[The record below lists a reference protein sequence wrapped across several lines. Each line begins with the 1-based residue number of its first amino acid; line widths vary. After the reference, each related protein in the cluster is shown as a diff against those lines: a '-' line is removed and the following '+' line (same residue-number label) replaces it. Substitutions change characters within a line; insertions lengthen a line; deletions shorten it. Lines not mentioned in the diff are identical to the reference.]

1 MTTDS
6 ALKLNIPASQFI
18 LNLHDINSSYIDSVG
33 GKNASLGEMLQNLTR
48 VGIKVPTG
56 FATTVLAY
64 REFLAYNSLD
74 EKIAQKLSSL
84 NTDDVKALDQASQQI
99 RRWINAGEFS
109 PELKREITGAYAQ
122 FTNKTVAV
130 RSSATAE
137 DLPNASFAG
146 QQESFLNVKG
156 INQVLKSIRMVY
168 ASLFTSRAI
177 SYRHRYG
184 FSFEQVGIS
193 AGVQPMVRSDKAA
206 SGVIF
211 TLDTESGFD
220 QVILITAS
228 YGLGEAIVQGGV
240 NPDEFIV
247 YKPSLA
253 AGKNA
258 ILQRKLGSKL
268 EKVIYAKSNEP
279 RASVKLVAVD
289 KDDQQ
294 RFCIS
299 DKDIL
304 TLAQQALLIEKHYGR
319 AMDIEWAKD
328 GVTGEIFILQARPET
343 VKNGASKQNIL
354 ERYSL
359 TGSAKVLVKGQ
370 SIGQHIGSG
379 QARVILDHKKM
390 SSIKPGEVIV
400 TDMTDPD
407 WEPVM
412 KHAAAI
418 VTNRGGRTCHA
429 AIVAREL
436 GIPAVVGCGDAT
448 EKIKNG
454 KPVTVS
460 CADGQVGYV
469 YEGLVDFKVD
479 KISVLDMPKLPLN
492 ICVNMGNP
500 ERAFNTRFLPN
511 KGVGLARLEF
521 IISHMIGIHPNAC
534 LDFKKLPKKLKEQ
547 IAKKTAAYA
556 NPVEFYIEK
565 LREGIAMIAAAFNPE
580 QVIFR
585 LSDFKSNEYANLLGG
600 STYEPQE
607 ENPMIGFRGAS
618 RYVNEKFRE
627 CFAMEC
633 AAFKRV
639 REDSGLMNAQIMI
652 PFVRTVEELKQVI
665 ELMAQYGLKR
675 GENNLK
681 VYMMCE
687 IPSNAVLAEEFLEHV
702 DGYSIGSN
710 DLTQLVLGLDRDS
723 SIVANLFDERNAA
736 VKKLLQYVISV
747 CNKKGKYIGIC
758 GQAPSDYPE
767 FAEWLMQ
774 VGIKNISLNPD
785 SIISTW
791 LDLAAKNSS
800 GSASLTKVK
809 AEPHMIQA
817 GLQPE

>member
-1 MTTDS
+1 MTIDS
-6 ALKLNIPASQFI
+6 AFNFTTPPGTQYI
-18 LNLHDINSSYIDSVG
+18 LNLQDINSSHLDSVG

-48 VGIKVPTG
+48 AGIKVPTG
-56 FATTVLAY
+56 FATTVSAY
-64 REFLAYNSLD
+64 RAFLAYNSLD
-74 EKIAQKLSSL
+74 EKIAQKLATL

-99 RRWINAGEFS
+99 RRWITAGEFP
-109 PELKREITGAYAQ
+109 PELKRQIAAAYGS
-122 FTNKTVAV
+122 FKNKTVAV

-156 INQVLKSIRMVY
+156 VNQVLKSIRMVY
-168 ASLFTSRAI
+168 ASLYTSRAI
-177 SYRHRYG
+177 SYRQRHG
-184 FSFEQVGIS
+184 FSFDQVGIS
-193 AGVQPMVRSDKAA
+193 AGVQPMVRSDKGA

-220 QVILITAS
+220 QVILITAA

-247 YKPSLA
+247 HKPALES
-253 AGKNA
+253 GKRP
-258 ILQRKLGSKL
+258 ILQRTLGSKKA
-268 EKVIYAKSNEP
+268 KVIYTKSNEP

-289 KDDQQ
+289 KRDQE
-294 RFCIS
+294 RFCLE
-299 DKDIL
+299 DEDIEL
-304 TLAQQALLIEKHYGR
+304 LAKQALMIEKHYGR

-328 GVTGEIFILQARPET
+328 GVTGEIYILQARPET
-343 VKNGASKQNIL
+343 VKNGSSKENIMKK
-354 ERYSL
+354 YTL
-359 TGSAKVLVKGQ
+359 TGTGKVVVKGQ
-370 SIGQHIGSG
+370 SIGQLIGRG
-379 QARVILDHKKM
+379 KARVILNHKKM
-390 SSIKPGEVIV
+390 SEIKPGEVIV

-448 EKIKNG
+448 EKIKNN

-469 YEGLVDFKVD
+469 YEGELDFRVDE
-479 KISVLDMPKLPLN
+479 ISVRDMPKLPVN

-500 ERAFNTRFLPN
+500 ERAFATSMLPN

-521 IISHMIGIHPNAC
+521 IISHMIGVHPNAC
-534 LDFKKLPKKLKEQ
+534 LNFKKLPKKLRDEV
-547 IAKKTAAYA
+547 AHKTAAYA
-556 NPVEFYIEK
+556 DPVEYYIEK
-565 LREGIAMIAAAFNPE
+565 LREGISMIAAAFAPE

-585 LSDFKSNEYANLLGG
+585 LSDFKSNEYANLMGG
-600 STYEPQE
+600 TLYEPKE

-618 RYVNEKFRE
+618 RYVNERFRE
-627 CFAMEC
+627 CFALEC

-639 REDSGLMNAQIMI
+639 REENGLYNAQIMI
-652 PFVRTVEELKQVI
+652 PFVRTVDECKQVLD
-665 ELMAQYGLKR
+665 LMAQYGLKR
-675 GENNLK
+675 GEHHLK

-687 IPSNAVLAEEFLEHV
+687 IPSNAILAEEFLEHV

-736 VKKLLQYVISV
+736 VKKLLQHVITV
-747 CNKKGKYIGIC
+747 CNRKGKYIGIC

-785 SIISTW
+785 TIINTW
-791 LDLAAKNSS
+791 LSLAEKKSD
-800 GSASLTKVK
+800 GSLLIPAIEV
-809 AEPHMIQA
+809 P
-817 GLQPE
+817 G

>member
-1 MTTDS
+1 MTNERAPQQTSQDS
-6 ALKLNIPASQFI
+6 QYI
-18 LNLHDINSSYIDSVG
+18 LSLQNINSSHLDSVG

-48 VGIKVPTG
+48 VGIKVPAG
-56 FATTVLAY
+56 FATTVNAY
-64 REFLAYNSLD
+64 REFLSYNSLD
-74 EKIAQKLSSL
+74 EKISQKLAVL
-84 NTDDVKALDQASQQI
+84 NIDDVRALDQASAQI
-99 RRWINAGEFS
+99 RRWITAGEFF
-109 PELKREITGAYAQ
+109 PELKRQISAAYAG

-156 INQVLKSIRMVY
+156 INQVLKSIRLVY

-177 SYRHRYG
+177 SYRQRYG
-184 FSFEQVGIS
+184 FHFNQIGIS
-193 AGVQPMVRSDKAA
+193 AGIQPMVRSDKAA

-228 YGLGEAIVQGGV
+228 YGLGEGIVQGGV

-247 YKPSLA
+247 YKPALA
-253 AGKNA
+253 AGKQS

-268 EKVIYAKSNEP
+268 SKVIYTKSNEP
-279 RASVKLVAVD
+279 RASVKLTAVD
-289 KDDQQ
+289 KTDQHQ
-294 RFCIS
+294 FCIT
-299 DKDIL
+299 DEDIE
-304 TLAQQALLIEKHYGR
+304 TLGRQALLIEKHYGR

-328 GVTGEIFILQARPET
+328 GITGEIFILQARPET
-343 VKNGASKQNIL
+343 VKNGSHQQNIM
-354 ERYSL
+354 ERYTL
-359 TGSAKVLVKGQ
+359 TGTGKVLAKGQ

-379 QARVILDHKKM
+379 RARVILDHKKM
-390 SSIKPGEVIV
+390 SMVKPGEVIV

-448 EKIKNG
+448 KHIKDG

-460 CADGQVGYV
+460 CAEGQNGYV
-469 YEGLVDFKVD
+469 YEGALDFKVE
-479 KISVLDMPKLPLN
+479 KISVQDMPKLPLN

-521 IISHMIGIHPNAC
+521 IISHMIGVHPNAC
-534 LDFKKLPKKLKEQ
+534 LDYKKLPKKLRDQ
-547 IAKKTAAYA
+547 IAVKTAAYA

-565 LREGIAMIAAAFNPE
+565 LREGISMIAAAFDP
-580 QVIFR
+580 QPVIFR
-585 LSDFKSNEYANLLGG
+585 LSDFKTNEYANLLGG
-600 STYEPQE
+600 AEYEPHE
-607 ENPMIGFRGAS
+607 ENPMIGYRGAS

-633 AAFKRV
+633 EAFKRV
-639 REDSGLMNAQIMI
+639 REQMGLLNAQIMI
-652 PFVRTVEELKQVI
+652 PFVRTVDELKQVI
-665 ELMAQYGLKR
+665 ALMAQYGLKR
-675 GENNLK
+675 GDHGLK
-681 VYMMCE
+681 IYMMCE

-774 VGIKNISLNPD
+774 TGIKNISLNPD
-785 SIISTW
+785 SIVSTW
-791 LDLAAKNSS
+791 MLLAAKNTNA
-800 GSASLTKVK
+800 GTSLTQVV
-809 AEPHMIQA
+809 
-817 GLQPE
+817 G

>member
-1 MTTDS
+1 MTIER
-6 ALKLNIPASQFI
+6 ALEINLPATQLV
-18 LNLHDINSSYIDSVG
+18 LNLHDINSSHIDSVG
-33 GKNASLGEMLQNLTR
+33 GKNASLGEMLQNMTR
-48 VGIKVPTG
+48 VGIKVPPG
-56 FATTVLAY
+56 FATTVTAY

-74 EKIAQKLSSL
+74 EKISQKLATL
-84 NTDDVKALDQASQQI
+84 NIEDVKALDQASAQI
-99 RRWINAGEFS
+99 RRWITTGDFFPA
-109 PELKREITGAYAQ
+109 LKREIAKTYSA

-156 INQVLKSIRMVY
+156 LNQVLKSIRLVY

-177 SYRHRYG
+177 SYRQRHG
-184 FSFEQVGIS
+184 FSFQQVGIS
-193 AGVQPMVRSDKAA
+193 AGVQPMVRSDKGA

-247 YKPSLA
+247 YKPALA
-253 AGKNA
+253 ADKSA

-268 EKVIYAKSNEP
+268 SKVIYTKSHEP
-279 RASVKLVAVD
+279 RVSVKLVAVD
-289 KDDQQ
+289 KDEQQ
-294 RFCIS
+294 RFCINDEDVIS
-299 DKDIL
+299 
-304 TLAQQALLIEKHYGR
+304 LARQALLIEKHYGR

-343 VKNGASKQNIL
+343 VKHGKQQENIM
-354 ERYSL
+354 ERYTL
-359 TGSAKVLVKGQ
+359 NETGKLLAKGQ

-379 QARVILDHKKM
+379 KARVILDPKKM

-400 TDMTDPD
+400 TDMTYPD
-407 WEPVM
+407 LQTVM
-412 KHAAAI
+412 KHAAAV

-448 EKIKNG
+448 KKVKNN
-454 KPVTVS
+454 KHVTVS

-469 YEGLVDFKVD
+469 YEGALDFSVD
-479 KISVLDMPKLPLN
+479 KIPVHDMPKLPIN

-521 IISHMIGIHPNAC
+521 IISHMIGVHPNAC
-534 LDFKKLPKKLKEQ
+534 LDYKKLPKKLHDQ
-547 IAKKTAAYA
+547 IMKKTAAYA
-556 NPVEFYIEK
+556 NPVEYYIEK
-565 LREGIAMIAAAFNPE
+565 LREGIAMIAAAFDP
-580 QVIFR
+580 QPVIFR
-585 LSDFKSNEYANLLGG
+585 LSDFKSNEYVNLMGG
-600 STYEPQE
+600 EIYEPQE

-618 RYVNEKFRE
+618 RYVNESFRE

-633 AAFKRV
+633 EAFKRV
-639 REDSGLMNAQIMI
+639 REEMGLLNAQIMI

-665 ELMAQYGLKR
+665 DLMAQYGLRR
-675 GENNLK
+675 GDQQLK
-681 VYMMCE
+681 IYMMCE
-687 IPSNAVLAEEFLEHV
+687 IPSNAVLVEEFLEHV

-736 VKKLLQYVISV
+736 VKKLLQYVIAV

-774 VGIKNISLNPD
+774 MGIKNISLNPD
-785 SIISTW
+785 SIVSTW
-791 LDLAAKNSS
+791 LSLASKNVD
-800 GSASLTKVK
+800 AATSLTQV
-809 AEPHMIQA
+809 A
-817 GLQPE
+817 G

>member
-1 MTTDS
+1 MG
-6 ALKLNIPASQFI
+6 LKFRQGL
-18 LNLHDINSSYIDSVG
+18 L
-33 GKNASLGEMLQNLTR
+33 
-48 VGIKVPTG
+48 
-56 FATTVLAY
+56 TTVAAY
-64 REFLAYNSLD
+64 RDFLTYNSLD
-74 EKIAQKLSSL
+74 EKISQKLATL
-84 NTDDVKALDQASQQI
+84 NIEDVKALDQASQQI
-99 RRWINAGEFS
+99 RRWINAGDFF
-109 PELKREITGAYAQ
+109 PDLKRQITTAYAA

-137 DLPNASFAG
+137 DLPHASFAG

-156 INQVLKSIRMVY
+156 TQQVLNAIRMVY

-177 SYRHRYG
+177 SYRHRHGY
-184 FSFEQVGIS
+184 SFKQVGIS
-193 AGVQPMVRSDKAA
+193 AGIQPMVRSDKGA

-220 QVILITAS
+220 QVVLVTAS

-247 YKPSLA
+247 YKPALA
-253 AGKNA
+253 ASKLA

-268 EKVIYAKSNEP
+268 SKVIYTKSHDP
-279 RASVKLVAVD
+279 RSSVKLVSVD
-289 KDDQQ
+289 KLDQQ
-294 RFCIS
+294 RFCLS
-299 DKDIL
+299 DEDVE
-304 TLAQQALLIEKHYGR
+304 TLARQSLLIETHYR
-319 AMDIEWAKD
+319 RPMDIEWAKD

-343 VKNGASKQNIL
+343 VKSGQEKQNTL
-354 ERYSL
+354 ERYTL
-359 TGSAKVLVKGQ
+359 TGAGKVVVTGQ
-370 SIGQHIGSG
+370 SIGQHIGKG
-379 QARVILDHKKM
+379 KARVIRDAKM
-390 SSIKPGEVIV
+390 MGSVKPGEVIV

-448 EKIKNG
+448 TQIKNNQSI
-454 KPVTVS
+454 TVS

-469 YEGLVDFKVD
+469 YDGLLDFNID
-479 KISVLDMPKLPLN
+479 KIAVNDMPKLPLN

-521 IISHMIGIHPNAC
+521 IISHMIGVHPNAC
-534 LDFKKLPKKLKEQ
+534 LNFKKLPKKLQAQ
-547 IAKKTAAYA
+547 IARKTAAYI
-556 NPVEFYIEK
+556 NPKEYYIEK
-565 LREGIAMIAAAFNPE
+565 LREGISMIAAAFDPQ

-600 STYEPQE
+600 AAYEPHE

-618 RYVNEKFRE
+618 RYVNERFRE
-627 CFAMEC
+627 CFALEC
-633 AAFKRV
+633 EAFKRV
-639 REDSGLMNAQIMI
+639 REQMGLLNAQIMI
-652 PFVRTVEELKQVI
+652 PFVRTVEELKQVLA
-665 ELMAQYGLKR
+665 LMAQYGLRR
-675 GENNLK
+675 GEQQLK
-681 VYMMCE
+681 IYMMCE
-687 IPSNAVLAEEFLEHV
+687 IPSNVLLAEEFLEHV

-723 SIVANLFDERNAA
+723 SIVASLFDERNAA

-785 SIISTW
+785 SIIKTW
-791 LDLAAKNSS
+791 LDLATKNST
-800 GSASLTKVK
+800 ASVY
-809 AEPHMIQA
+809 
-817 GLQPE
+817 